1 MLGSL
6 TTILVGLLVFSFLVV
21 VHELGHFLAAK
32 KFGVPVKDFA
42 IGFGP
47 ALYKKQIGETEYRLN
62 AIPLGGYV
70 RMEGEDEAGYFN
82 SMAVWKRMTVVAA
95 GPIFNLIA
103 AVLVFAFVFAAFG
116 SLTISTQVQ
125 SIVKGSPAA
134 QVLQAKDE
142 LIKIGNTKIQNP
154 DDVVKA
160 VQATKGEKT
169 PVIYRRNGQENTTY
183 ITPTKNDNRWQLG
196 IQLQYLQDFRPPRAN
211 PIQAIAMGTQQTW
224 DMTKEVFKF
233 FGDAFSGKKEAL
245 SNVGG
250 PILIIKTTG
259 FLAKTNLVMLVYFT
273 AALSVNLG
281 LINLLPFPALDGGR
295 LLLMIVESI
304 RGKALDIEKEAMIH
318 AIGFALLLLL
328 MVVVTVNDVSRV
340 FMR

>member
-1 MLGSL
+1 MLGTL
-6 TTILVGLLVFSFLVV
+6 TTIIVGLLVFSFLVL

-47 ALYKKQIGETEYRLN
+47 AIYKKQIGETEYRLN
-62 AIPLGGYV
+62 VVPLGGYV

-82 SMAVWKRMTVVAA
+82 TMSVWKRMTVVAA
-95 GPIFNLIA
+95 GPIFNLIT
-103 AVLVFAFVFAAFG
+103 AVLVFAFVFAVFG

-134 QVLQAKDE
+134 QTLQANDE
-142 LIKIGNTKIQNP
+142 LLQIGNTKIQNP
-154 DDVVKA
+154 DDVIKA

-169 PVIYRRNGQENTTY
+169 PVVYRRDGREGTTY
-183 ITPTKNDNRWQLG
+183 IKPTKNQDRWQLG
-196 IQLQYLQDFRPPRAN
+196 IQLKYLQDFRPPRAN
-211 PIQAIAMGTQQTW
+211 PVQAVALGAQQTW

-245 SNVGG
+245 NNVGG
-250 PILIIKTTG
+250 PILIIQTTG
-259 FLAKTNLVMLVYFT
+259 MLAKTNMVMLVFFT

-295 LLLMIVESI
+295 LFLMVIEAI
-304 RGKALDIEKEAMIH
+304 RGKALDIEKEAVIH
-318 AIGFALLLLL
+318 AIGFALLILL